1 MINKVKKESLTENT
15 IIGSRKITSAEF
27 RKFFEKTLG
36 EDYEKYPV
44 IHSFI
49 KVPLNHK
56 GKYLKEI
63 IEECFNPSGTKSL
76 ESILSERRFGNISE
90 SDKVFIVAFN
100 KAMNEMEY
108 EYNIIGNKDYI
119 IIAFEKTNPKS
130 RPAYF
135 HIDNND
141 NIGLR
146 LFMTKIDAHRQF
158 IENAPTHIKNL
169 FTSEQGRCTGCS
181 FRDGKCKYNVTK
193 TYTID
198 GHLVHK
204 CEFVITNLTVENIPD
219 YIDLLSEFY
228 LKKKSKRTE

>member
-1 MINKVKKESLTENT
+1 MDKVKKEPLTENT
-15 IIGSRKITSAEF
+15 VIGSRKITAAEF
-27 RKFFEKTLG
+27 RIFFEKTLG
-36 EDYEKYPV
+36 KDYEKYSV

-63 IEECFNPSGTKSL
+63 IEECFNPSGAKSL
-76 ESILSERRFGNISE
+76 DSILSERRFSNVSE
-90 SDKVFIVAFN
+90 SDKSFIVAFN
-100 KAMNEMEY
+100 KAMNEMGY
-108 EYNIIGNKDYI
+108 GFNIGGNKDAM

-135 HIDNND
+135 VIDNN
-141 NIGLR
+141 NVILR
-146 LFMTKIDAHRQF
+146 LFMAKIDAHRQF
-158 IENAPTHIKNL
+158 IENAPAHIKNL
-169 FTSEQGRCTGCS
+169 FTDKQGRCTGCN